1 MQYEGGSSRS
11 TVSRIRAWSV
21 VVVFL
26 VLVTVALLDRQAI
39 TLMVDPIKESYGIS
53 DAQMSLLQGAAFAIP
68 FLIGTI
74 PMGSVIDRFSPRG
87 TICLAVLLWSAA
99 TIACALAESFLEL
112 LIARGLIGLGQ
123 AVLQP
128 ASWSIVAR
136 LFPAH
141 RLSLAISV
149 LSMGTQVGAAISFLL
164 GGLLLSKAAWVASDA
179 LPLIG
184 GLEPWRLVFLAAGA
198 PGLVLAL
205 LIFIVPRSEARP
217 DGKRVVSFD
226 HFSSYLRENR
236 AFLSFHALGFGFL
249 CALVYGAAA
258 WTPTL
263 LLRTFS
269 LDVRQVG
276 LIHAL
281 TAVPVG
287 VAGFLFNGWAADR
300 SFAKGRDDA
309 HFRHFEYVSIALAL
323 VGGIGFSMGTEP
335 CTIITCFV
343 LTSFLQPF
351 SGVAAAALQIA
362 TPAELRGR
370 ASALFS
376 MFYNAFGMIVGPS
389 VVALLADNLEVGRS
403 LGIAIALNFAIFG
416 GASAF
421 CFWRGREYATRSIA
435 LLRSVEPA

>member
-74 PMGSVIDRFSPRG
+74 PMGSVIDRFSPRW

-164 GGLLLSKAAWVASDA
+164 
-179 LPLIG
+179 
-184 GLEPWRLVFLAAGA
+184 
-198 PGLVLAL
+198 
-205 LIFIVPRSEARP
+205 
-217 DGKRVVSFD
+217 
-226 HFSSYLRENR
+226 
-236 AFLSFHALGFGFL
+236 
-249 CALVYGAAA
+249 
-258 WTPTL
+258 
-263 LLRTFS
+263 
-269 LDVRQVG
+269 
-276 LIHAL
+276 
-281 TAVPVG
+281 
-287 VAGFLFNGWAADR
+287 
-300 SFAKGRDDA
+300 
-309 HFRHFEYVSIALAL
+309 EYVSIALAL
-323 VGGIGFSMGTEP
+323 VRGIGFSMGTEP